1 MKRDDVRFELK
12 HEVLKAVAENQ
23 FENGKM
29 TFEKFEAIPFD
40 IIPGITP
47 KFRCCVYKERE
58 IIRQRT
64 RLALGMMP
72 IPRDNYEHLP
82 MNEHVIQVIP
92 AACEGCPIN
101 RFQVTENCQNCMQK
115 ACQKVCAFG
124 TITITPRGAYIDQS
138 KCRECGRCAEACPYH
153 AIADLMRPCKRS
165 CEVDAISIGENKL
178 ANIDNKKCIACGHCV
193 TACPFG
199 AISDISYITKV
210 INAIKD
216 PEVVTVAIPA
226 PAVEGQF
233 GPDATVGKVKTALKQ
248 LGFDYVF
255 EVALGGDLV
264 SMHEAKE
271 LIEHKE
277 EGKKMTTSCCP
288 AFVNLIRKHY
298 PELLEYVST
307 TVSPMQANV
316 RYILKKHPGAFIVF
330 IGPCIAKK
338 FEAEMMQAPDV
349 VMTFEE
355 LNAVFDA
362 RGIDPC
368 KCEEEP
374 SDDATSYGRRF
385 SGSGGVAASVMKAAR
400 ELGVDDILAK
410 PCSGVKECKIALA
423 MLKAGK
429 LPEDIIEGMACEG
442 GCMGGPGSI
451 AKLPQL
457 KAARMKKIK
466 GKDGDSIGDLL
477 TAMDANDVDMV
488 RKSFDMPE
496 RPEFILKNR
505 IRDKK

>member
-1 MKRDDVRFELK
+1 MKRHDIRSELK
-12 HEVLKAVAENQ
+12 HEVLKAVAVNQ
-23 FENGKM
+23 YENGSM
-29 TFEKFEAIPFD
+29 DLEHFEAIPFD
-40 IIPGITP
+40 IIPGIVP

-72 IPRDNYEHLP
+72 IPKDNYEHLK

-115 ACQKVCAFG
+115 ACQNACAFDA
-124 TITITPRGAYIDQS
+124 ITITPRGAYIDQT
-138 KCRECGRCAEACPYH
+138 KCRECGKCAAACPYN
-153 AIADLMRPCKRS
+153 AIADLTRPCKRS
-165 CEVDAISIGENKL
+165 CEVNAITIGENKL
-178 ANIDNKKCIACGHCV
+178 ANIDNKKCISCGHCV

-210 INAIKD
+210 IDALKD
-216 PEVVTVAIPA
+216 PNQITVAIPA

-233 GPDATVGKVKTALKQ
+233 GPEATVGKVKTALKKI
-248 LGFDYVF
+248 GFDYVY

-264 SMHEAKE
+264 SMHEANE
-271 LIEHKE
+271 LIEHKK

-298 PELLEYVST
+298 PQLVENISKT
-307 TVSPMQANV
+307 ISPMQANV

-349 VMTFEE
+349 VITFEE
-355 LNAVFDA
+355 LYALFDA
-362 RGIDPC
+362 RNIDPNE
-368 KCEEEP
+368 CEEDAEP
-374 SDDATSYGRRF
+374 NATSYGQRF
-385 SGSGGVAASVMKAAR
+385 SGTGGVSASVIKAAA
-400 ELGVDDILAK
+400 ECGVTDVNTK
-410 PCSGVKECKIALA
+410 VCSGVKECKVALA

-429 LPEDIIEGMACEG
+429 LTEDIIEGMICEG
-442 GCMGGPGSI
+442 GCIAGPGSV
-451 AKLPQL
+451 AKLTDL
-457 KAARMKKIK
+457 KTANKKKIN
-466 GKDGDSIGDLL
+466 GRDDESITDMIS
-477 TAMDANDVDMV
+477 AMDANDINMV
-488 RKSFDMPE
+488 RESFDMPE
-496 RPEFILKNR
+496 RVEFVLRNR
-505 IRDKK
+505 IREKK

>member
-23 FENGKM
+23 FKNGNM
-29 TFEKFEAIPFD
+29 DLETFETIPFD

-47 KFRCCVYKERE
+47 TFRCCVYKERE

-72 IPRDNYEHLP
+72 IPRDNYEHLK

-124 TITITPRGAYIDQS
+124 AITITPKGAYIDQS
-138 KCRECGRCAEACPYH
+138 KCRECGRCADACPYH

-193 TACPFG
+193 VACPFG

-210 INAIKD
+210 IDAIKD
-216 PEVVTVAIPA
+216 PDRITIAIPA

-233 GPDATVGKVKTALKQ
+233 GPNATVGKVKTALKK
-248 LGFDYVF
+248 LGFDYVY

-271 LIEHKE
+271 LIEHKKE
-277 EGKKMTTSCCP
+277 DKKMTTSCCP

-316 RYILKKHPGAFIVF
+316 RYILQKHPDAFIVF

-338 FEAEMMQAPDV
+338 FEAEMMRAPDA

-362 RGIDPC
+362 RGIDPNM
-368 KCEEEP
+368 CEEDE
-374 SDDATSYGRRF
+374 DADATSYGRRF
-385 SGSGGVAASVMKAAR
+385 SGSGGVAASVIKAAS
-400 ELGVDDILAK
+400 ELGVDDITGK
-410 PCSGVKECKIALA
+410 TCSGVKECKIALA
-423 MLKAGK
+423 MLKTGK
-429 LPEDIIEGMACEG
+429 LTEDIIEGMACDG
-442 GCMGGPGSI
+442 GCIGGPGSI

-457 KAARMKKIK
+457 KAARMKKIN
-466 GKDGDSIGDLL
+466 GKDDDSITDMLDF
-477 TAMDANDVDMV
+477 MDANDVDMV
-488 RKSFDMPE
+488 RENFDMPD
-496 RPEFILKNR
+496 RPEFVLRNR
-505 IRDKK
+505 IRDDK